1 MPLRKATNMHLKAA
15 ATALLACAA
24 FVAQA
29 QLAPLDPDWKEAD
42 APPPAAL
49 KLDGL
54 IPIDQP
60 GSSLRFGVAPG
71 SVAVG
76 SDGIVRYVVVARGT
90 SGTVNAIYEG
100 IRCKTGEFRVYARY
114 NPSGTWVPN
123 KDPLWHSIHDPQP
136 SAHTLTIAR
145 TGACIGDG
153 TNRSAEQIVRDLRGS
168 VDHRFEGSATR

>member
-1 MPLRKATNMHLKAA
+1 MRRSAA
-15 ATALLACAA
+15 AAALLACAVLA
-24 FVAQA
+24 AQA
-29 QLAPLDPDWKEAD
+29 QLAPVDPDWKEAD
-42 APPPAAL
+42 APPPVL
-49 KLDGL
+49 QLEGL

-71 SVAVG
+71 SVSVG
-76 SDGIVRYVVVARGT
+76 SDGIVRYVVVARST
-90 SGTVNAIYEG
+90 SGAVNAIYEG

-114 NPSGTWVPN
+114 NPAGTWVAN
-123 KDPLWHSIHDPQP
+123 KDPLWRSIHDPQP

>member
-1 MPLRKATNMHLKAA
+1 MRPDAA
-15 ATALLACAA
+15 VAAALLACAVFA
-24 FVAQA
+24 AHA
-29 QLAPLDPDWKEAD
+29 QLAPTNPDWTEAE

-60 GSSLRFGVAPG
+60 GSSLRFGVAPA
-71 SVAVG
+71 SVTVG
-76 SDGIVRYVVVARGT
+76 KDGIVRYVVVAKST

-100 IRCKTGEFRVYARY
+100 IRCSAGEFRVYARF
-114 NPSGTWVPN
+114 NSGSWSLN
-123 KDPLWHSIHDPQP
+123 KDPLWRSLHDPQP